1 MLKSVN
7 NRLTDTTSYN
17 ILAYSPPSRSHAV
30 SEGPGYI
37 LQNENFKSQFCRKL
51 HQSQKYEMLRSD
63 REFKI
68 LPARLF
74 YKHAKG
80 TDITWEIIGKPNVLV
95 TLSDSLHKVN
105 SLLVIEQ
112 RDTKKT
118 IKKSVKAYVLIEDR

>member
-17 ILAYSPPSRSHAV
+17 ILAYSPPSFTRL

-112 RDTKKT
+112 RDQETQRK
-118 IKKSVKAYVLIEDR
+118 R